1 MSVILARS
9 PYFVVVDE
17 NLQTSAKVE
26 LYIWNK
32 GDSEPVSPTRTL
44 EKPIASSFNR
54 SLEFNISPYLLKFI
68 DIEIPS
74 NPANNSIYPIQENNG
89 SWCIVRIKAY
99 YKTATSE
106 DWELYSDVTF
116 AAVNGYSYYTEG
128 LNYTITQDYFSPEIS
143 VLANNSYKRYIEEV
157 PNTPYLLDYFN
168 VIIYHD
174 GIAETYAEYT
184 FIPGGVFPDE
194 KELMPLLSSSDA
206 AGYYNFCIPYIYL
219 ETGPI
224 GNTYPNSTVQ
234 IISDLVADEL
244 PIISIEQLCEPKY
257 DPVKCQF
264 VNRLGGWD
272 SIWFFKAKSEQYDVT
287 NSNYQLA
294 KLYAPNFNGQTEQF
308 NYNVKQSITLNTG
321 WVDEAFADYILDLL
335 TSQQIWLDNK
345 PAVVKSKSQQKK
357 TYIKD
362 KNINYTIEFEYNY
375 NVINDQI

>member
-9 PYFVVVDE
+9 PYFIVVDE

-32 GDSEPVSPTRTL
+32 GDSEPVAPTRTL

-74 NPANNSIYPIQENNG
+74 EVFNSSSLAVQEYDG
-89 SWCIVRIKAY
+89 SWCIVKVKAY

-106 DWELYSDVTF
+106 DWELLNENVY

-128 LNYTITQDYFSPEIS
+128 LNYAVTNDMLYPYIS
-143 VLANNSYKRYIEEV
+143 ILANNSYTRYIEDV
-157 PNTPYLLDYFN
+157 PTTPVSRLDYFN
-168 VIIYHD
+168 VIIEHD
-174 GIAETYAEYT
+174 GFGTTSVEYDYTSQTET
-184 FIPGGVFPDE
+184 
-194 KELMPLLSSSDA
+194 LPLLTGADD

-224 GNTYPNSTVQ
+224 GNTPTPNTIQ
-234 IISDLVADEL
+234 IVTDLTEDAM
-244 PIISIEQLCEPKY
+244 PIFNVEQLCEPKY
-257 DPVKCQF
+257 DPVRCQF

-294 KLYAPNFNGQTEQF
+294 QLFQPNFNGQTKQF
-308 NYNVKQSITLNTG
+308 NYTAKQSITLNTG

-335 TSQQIWLDNK
+335 TSQQIWLDSK

-362 KNINYTIEFEYNY
+362 KNINYTIEFEFNY

>member
-32 GDSEPVSPTRTL
+32 GDSEPVTPTRVL

-68 DIEIPS
+68 DIEEFTGVTNTS
-74 NPANNSIYPIQENNG
+74 VLPIQENNL
-89 SWCIVRIKAY
+89 SWCIVRIKSY
-99 YKTATSE
+99 YKAFTLTTWQLSE
-106 DWELYSDVTF
+106 DITL
-116 AAVNGYSYYTEG
+116 AASNGYSYYTEG
-128 LNYTITQDYFSPEIS
+128 LNYTTNQDLTAYNIS
-143 VLANNSYKRYIEEV
+143 ILANNSYTRYIQEV
-157 PNTPYLLDYFN
+157 PTTPYELDYFN
-168 VIIYHD
+168 VIINHD
-174 GIAETYAEYT
+174 GFSTTSVEYDYTTQTETLT
-184 FIPGGVFPDE
+184 
-194 KELMPLLSSSDA
+194 LLTGADA
-206 AGYYNFCIPYIYL
+206 AGRYNFCIPYIYL

-224 GNTYPNSTVQ
+224 GNTPTANTIQ
-234 IISDLVADEL
+234 IVTDLNFDIM
-244 PIISIEQLCEPKY
+244 PIFNVEQLCEPKY
-257 DPVKCQF
+257 TPVKCQF

-294 KLYAPNFNGQTEQF
+294 KLFQPNFNGQTEQF

-321 WVDEAFADYILDLL
+321 WVDEAFAEYILDLL
-335 TSQQIWLDNK
+335 TSQQIWLFINGENK
-345 PAVVKSKSQQKK
+345 AAVVKSKSQQKK

-362 KNINYTIEFEYNY
+362 KNINYTIEFEFNY